1 MNSRNLDKKE
11 KEQLINT
18 LLNFEEMARSALAV
32 GTSLEKVAVI
42 PGWKSDKVLEIA
54 KKVKIIANE
63 VMNPFKE
70 IRKTHND
77 DYDSDE
83 YDYNG

>member
-1 MNSRNLDKKE
+1 
-11 KEQLINT
+11 
-18 LLNFEEMARSALAV
+18 MARSALAV

-54 KKVKIIANE
+54 KKVKIVAAE

-70 IRKTHND
+70 ISND
-77 DYDSDE
+77 DYDE
-83 YDYNG
+83 YDFNESPPVK